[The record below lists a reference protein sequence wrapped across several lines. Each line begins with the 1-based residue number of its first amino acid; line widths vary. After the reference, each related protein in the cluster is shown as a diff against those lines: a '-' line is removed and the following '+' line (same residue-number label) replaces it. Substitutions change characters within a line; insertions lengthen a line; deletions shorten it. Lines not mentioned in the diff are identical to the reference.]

1 MADTKKKKTSGRTPH
16 TRGTGPEERGKA
28 KIRAASTLER
38 TPKRDPYY
46 GEATVYG
53 LKQEGGGL
61 LAKSYEKTLRPSSK
75 GAAKTGAKASIP
87 KVEKPKSPRATA
99 AENKKMKKG
108 K

>member
-1 MADTKKKKTSGRTPH
+1 MADIKKKKTSGRTPH

-61 LAKSYEKTLRPSSK
+61 LAKSYSR

-87 KVEKPKSPRATA
+87 KVEKPKSPRTTA
-99 AENKKMKKG
+99 AQNKKMKKG